1 VQINRRHHT
10 EQGGEVD
17 RDSWTSRRALVEA
30 HEWLQRHGARASDG
44 ATDQPAPRSS
54 ERPVDG
60 TLGLSSSRHPPES
73 SEPADDGIDA
83 DVESVARAMALHK
96 LTARAR
102 TRQELD
108 QALRAKSVPQGVID
122 ALLDR
127 FQEAGLVDDASFAEN
142 WVSSRQ
148 RRRHLS
154 RRLLRRELQA
164 KGVEQ
169 SHIDN
174 ALDRV
179 DRDAELTSARDLA
192 ERKHAAMNGLSREV
206 QYRRLA
212 GMLSR
217 RGFDAALTTQVLA
230 DVLGD

>member
-1 VQINRRHHT
+1 VPVNHRQPT
-10 EQGGEVD
+10 EHGGEVD
-17 RDSWTSRRALVEA
+17 RDNWASGRALVEA
-30 HEWLQRHGARASDG
+30 REWLQRRGAGAADG
-44 ATDQPAPRSS
+44 VTEQSAPRPA

-60 TLGLSSSRHPPES
+60 LSSSRLPPEPS
-73 SEPADDGIDA
+73 KPADDDIDA
-83 DVESVARAMALHK
+83 DVESVARAIALHK
-96 LTARAR
+96 LTARGR

-108 QALRAKSVPQGVID
+108 RALRAKSVPQGVID
-122 ALLDR
+122 AVLDR
-127 FQEAGLVDDASFAEN
+127 FQEVGLVDDASFAEN

-148 RRRHLS
+148 ERRHLS
-154 RRLLRRELQA
+154 RRLLMRELQA

-169 SHIDN
+169 SHIDR
-174 ALDRV
+174 ALDRI

-217 RGFDAALTTQVLA
+217 RGFDAAITTQVLA
-230 DVLGD
+230 DVLGE